1 MTCHWRNS
9 DSGTLLQCMGLTP
22 TFTDDQVQAYAHRSS
37 GGPDDP
43 PYVFWYAM
51 SCLRVNRLIRPDI
64 PEGPCSKF
72 GVNPPSAGAISGGS
86 YASVPN
92 PTGAQV
98 AFGVV
103 SQVAARDPEPI
114 SRAIITGIGQIG
126 NFFSGI
132 FSGAPS
138 LQELQAQCQI
148 TYGYNAFADYTE
160 SALANGTIPLQDA
173 LVNLKNAH
181 DSLVQSC
188 AQWPQK
194 DFAPYSLKIALDA
207 LYIFN
212 KEVIYPS
219 LAQAQSNGLIAG
231 VSASGSA
238 GKIAIGG
245 AILFLIAK
253 LFGVL

>member
-1 MTCHWRNS
+1 MTCHWRNN
-9 DSGTLLQCMGLTP
+9 DSGTLLQCMGLAP
-22 TFTDDQVQAYAHRSS
+22 VFSDDQVQAYAHRST

-72 GVNPPSAGAISGGS
+72 GVAPPSAGAISGGNYS
-86 YASVPN
+86 GAPN
-92 PTGAQV
+92 PTGAQRT
-98 AFGVV
+98 FGTI
-103 SQVAARDPEPI
+103 SQIAARDPEPI

-160 SALANGTIPLQDA
+160 NSLANGSIPLQDA

-181 DSLVQSC
+181 DSLTRAC

-212 KEVIYPS
+212 KEVVYPS
-219 LAQAQSNGLIAG
+219 LQQAQSNGIIAQLPG
-231 VSASGSA
+231 GNSTQ
-238 GKIAIGG
+238 KIAIGG
-245 AILFLIAK
+245 AILFLAAK